1 MIITENVEMIG
12 HGKTIPKVEK
22 GDLDKNDNIS
32 IVCIYRCLMQGG
44 KVLVHCNDGMSR
56 APALVENS

>member
-1 MIITENVEMIG
+1 MEKLLPRV
-12 HGKTIPKVEK
+12 GKGNWGKI
-22 GDLDKNDNIS
+22 DNILTM
-32 IVCIYRCLMQGG
+32 CIYRCLMQGG